1 MRTWIVL
8 SKKLKRRKYLTFQLN
23 WVEAEIEKLASKDL
37 SKEELQKAKNHFYCL
52 KKQFQEELEKI
63 QHK

>member
-1 MRTWIVL
+1 ML
-8 SKKLKRRKYLTFQLN
+8 SKKLKRTKYLNFQLN
-23 WVEAEIEKLASKDL
+23 WVNHEIENLATKDL

-63 QHK
+63 QYN